1 MKIRTMGRH
10 CIALALLSMFL
21 PHADAGGTLE
31 RISRTGKVVLANR
44 EASIPFSYLVD
55 GQPVGY
61 TIDICMRLV
70 DAIRT
75 TLKRP
80 DLKVEFFPVTST
92 TRIPAVVGGK
102 ADLECGSTTNNA
114 ARRKDVAFTIA
125 HFIAGARMLVRADSG
140 IRNWS
145 DLRGKTIVTTKG
157 TTNANSIAER
167 NDVRSLNIR
176 LVEADDH
183 AASFAMV
190 ERGQADAFAMDDVL
204 LFGLRAAA
212 PQPADFRVAGD
223 LLSVEPYA
231 VMFARDDATLK
242 AVVDKEM
249 ARLIDSGELRKLYD
263 KWFVQPVPPKGV
275 NLGMPMS
282 ALLRESFRYPSDKVA
297 DHVQSR

>member
-223 LLSVEPYA
+223 HLSVEP
-231 VMFARDDATLK
+231 
-242 AVVDKEM
+242 
-249 ARLIDSGELRKLYD
+249 
-263 KWFVQPVPPKGV
+263 
-275 NLGMPMS
+275 
-282 ALLRESFRYPSDKVA
+282 
-297 DHVQSR
+297 